1 MESETYCV
9 LYGEI
14 VLAKEMSLA
23 MALLLIEALM
33 MKYHEERELA
43 YTIKR
48 EAYET
53 QVGGVEPELEK
64 AQPEIKETKPT
75 ADKQR
80 DAAKRQQKRKP
91 FDTGKMIALL
101 RAGWNV
107 PKIADEMGVS
117 EPTIYN
123 HMKKEGI
130 TK

>member
-1 MESETYCV
+1 MQVKNWPTRS
-9 LYGEI
+9 
-14 VLAKEMSLA
+14 KE
-23 MALLLIEALM
+23 
-33 MKYHEERELA
+33 R
-43 YTIKR
+43 TDR
-48 EAYET
+48 QT
-53 QVGGVEPELEK
+53 VRRWGVAPELEK
-64 AQPEIKETKPT
+64 AQPEIKETKPA
-75 ADKQR
+75 ADKQQ